1 MSSRRIQIMLA
12 VIIGGILLLIVAPFI
27 TTDYSDISS
36 NTNQTTS
43 PKPSSGSH
51 QLMMNVRMTSAEFVA
66 FKKVIAKFE
75 KKNKNISISVT
86 NIQPELGKSY
96 YDMLKKQAQ
105 IKGMADITLLDT
117 NWIEEFAALGYLE
130 AMDDLYIDIPVEK
143 YVSSTLL
150 PLRWNGFYWGAPF
163 DFDPY
168 ISVYRAEILK
178 SYKLDL
184 PDGQL
189 ESWISQLKVMNRPE
203 NQKAEP
209 IFVNANDPYQLL
221 VLDTDVL
228 KETIKRQG
236 KGSTQLEIRIPRTI
250 PTAQLWGDFKAG
262 RWVYMISP
270 LSEALKHAT
279 PDAPMTITT
288 IPQKQSVV
296 NREGLLFEGRSFAIS
311 AKSPYRADAMKW
323 VKYISDKDVMAAW
336 YEDTRQLPS
345 LIESYAN
352 KELQATVPQVIL
364 ERLDKPVHSL
374 AKPAFPTE
382 VGQLMTIIDNVW
394 TGKASSDELL
404 DKLDQLRATE

>member
-12 VIIGGILLLIVAPFI
+12 VIIGGILLLIAAPFI
-27 TTDYSDISS
+27 TTDYSEVAAPSK
-36 NTNQTTS
+36 QTST
-43 PKPSSGSH
+43 PQPTGNKH
-51 QLMMNVRMTSAEFVA
+51 NLKMNVRMTDAEFTA
-66 FKKVIAKFE
+66 FKKVITTFE
-75 KKNKNISISVT
+75 KKNKSISITVT
-86 NIQPELGKSY
+86 NVQPSQGKTY

-105 IKGMADITLLDT
+105 LKGMADITLLDT

-130 AMDDLYIDIPVEK
+130 AMDDLYIDVPVEK
-143 YVSSTLL
+143 YVASTLL

-168 ISVYRAEILK
+168 IAVYRTEILK
-178 SYKLDL
+178 KYNLNL

-189 ESWISQLKVMNRPE
+189 DSWIAQLKTMNRPE
-203 NQKAEP
+203 NQQAEP

-236 KGSTQLEIRIPRTI
+236 KGSSQLEIRIPRSI
-250 PTAQLWGDFKAG
+250 PTSQLWGDFKAG
-262 RWVYMISP
+262 RWVYMISS

-288 IPQKQSVV
+288 IPQKQTVV

-311 AKSPYRADAMKW
+311 SNSPYRDDAMKW
-323 VKYISDKDVMAAW
+323 VKYISNKDVQAAW
-336 YEDTRQLPS
+336 YEDTHQLPS
-345 LIESYAN
+345 IVQAYAN

-382 VGQLMTIIDNVW
+382 VGELMTIINNVW
-394 TGKASSDELL
+394 SGNAKSDALL
-404 DKLDQLRATE
+404 DKLDQLRVTE